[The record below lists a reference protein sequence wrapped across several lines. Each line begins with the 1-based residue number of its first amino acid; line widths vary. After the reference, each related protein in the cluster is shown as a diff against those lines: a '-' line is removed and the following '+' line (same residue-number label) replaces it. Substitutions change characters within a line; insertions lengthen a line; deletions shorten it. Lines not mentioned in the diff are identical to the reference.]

1 MKNTLNTGF
10 EYRKSLG
17 ADAEGLQVIDY
28 LASFYAA
35 FSKEEWLARIHSGR
49 VLLDGTPAEERQ
61 KLSPGQVLTWIRP
74 PWNEP
79 EVPKPFAILYKDEHL
94 LAVAKPSGL
103 PTLPAGGLF
112 MENTLLSFVRRHFP
126 GANPLHRLGRGTSG
140 IVLFGLARDA
150 AGNILQAWR
159 AGEILKVYRALAAG
173 CPEEDEF
180 TIDAAIGPVPH
191 LILKTVHGA
200 CSNGKPA
207 HSHVK
212 VLERRGSCSLVQVRI
227 TTGRPHQIR
236 IHLAAAG
243 YPLVG
248 DPLYRAGGV
257 PAENSR
263 ALPSDLGYALHNGL
277 LGFLHPVSGKW
288 TEVPCCPPPLLRTRG
303 ET

>member
-1 MKNTLNTGF
+1 MKNTLNSGF
-10 EYRKSLG
+10 EYRECLG
-17 ADAEGLQVIDY
+17 AEAKGLNVIDY
-28 LASFYAA
+28 LAFFYAA
-35 FSKEEWLARIHSGR
+35 FSKEEWQARIHSGR
-49 VLLDGTPAEERQ
+49 VLLDGAPAKEHQ
-61 KLSPGQVLTWIRP
+61 KLSPGQILTWMRP

-79 EVPKPFAILYKDEHL
+79 EAPRPFAILYKDECL

-159 AGEILKVYRALAAG
+159 AGEILKVYRALVAG

-180 TIDAAIGPVPH
+180 AIDAAIGPVPH
-191 LILKTVHGA
+191 PILKTVNGV

-212 VLERRGSCSLVQVRI
+212 VLERRSSCSVVQVKI

-248 DPLYRAGGV
+248 DPLYRVGGV
-257 PAENSR
+257 PAENSQT
-263 ALPSDLGYALHNGL
+263 LPSDIGYSLHNGL
-277 LGFLHPVSGKW
+277 LGFPHPVSSKW
-288 TEVPCCPPPLLRTRG
+288 TEVFCWPPPLLRVQG
-303 ET
+303 ES